1 MKPAIITAL
10 ITVLASLCSLSIA
23 AEPGRWER
31 IKGYAHTE
39 KDAAVADGKK
49 VLEEID
55 AKIEDMKKQAS
66 QAKDGTQQA
75 YERSLADLKV
85 KRDQAQKHME
95 QMQKAGGEAWHASR
109 DGFANAY
116 DSLQQS
122 FEKASA
128 AVKR

>member
-1 MKPAIITAL
+1 MRIFKKLAL
-10 ITVLASLCSLSIA
+10 IATVALVSSTTFA

-39 KDAAVADGKK
+39 KEAALADGKK
-49 VLEEID
+49 VLAELD

-66 QAKDGTQQA
+66 HATGETKAA
-75 YERSLADLKV
+75 YERNLADLRV
-85 KRDQAQKHME
+85 KRAEAQKHIE
-95 QMQKAGGEAWHASR
+95 HMQKSGSEAWQATR

-116 DSLQQS
+116 QDLHQAYD
-122 FEKASA
+122 KAAA